1 VLTIALVVAIAV
13 VTRGG
18 GADPPNEATDYE
30 ALLKLLPVNIR
41 PTCRDDPEQ
50 RWMITDA
57 EATAQALCGSPNYY
71 LTYGLWP
78 GSLQAHDWLSRAR
91 DPGTVDCRTSTTEA
105 IKNILP
111 RATTG
116 CEDKVE
122 ADDSG
127 DEGIGI
133 WWNEDGSRVA
143 AWFFWPNRDQD
154 AALMQWKTV
163 VTAP

>member
-1 VLTIALVVAIAV
+1 
-13 VTRGG
+13 
-18 GADPPNEATDYE
+18 
-30 ALLKLLPVNIR
+30 
-41 PTCRDDPEQ
+41 
-50 RWMITDA
+50 MITDA
-57 EATAQALCGSPNYY
+57 EATAQALCGSPNSDYY

-78 GSLQAHDWLSRAR
+78 SSLQAHDWLSRAR
-91 DPGTVDCRTSTTEA
+91 DPRTVDCRTGTTEA

-122 ADDSG
+122 ADDNG
-127 DEGIGI
+127 GEGIGI

-143 AWFFWPNRDQD
+143 AWFFWPTRRQE